1 MLGTKPSTNTS
12 KRWGYDIP
20 RGLPRLVGGAAL
32 LWTLGVAQAATPLGT
47 LDGAPPLIIGH
58 RGLPGLYPE
67 EVIPGYQ
74 AAIAAGT
81 DALELDLQ
89 SSSDGVLFAC
99 HNVYLSDTTDVASHP
114 EFAARRKSRLVDG
127 VATGPD
133 WYFSDFTAAEL
144 KTLRVRQPLPMRSK
158 QYDGRYPLATFQEII
173 AVAKQAMAA
182 DPGRRINVYPETKN
196 PLYQRQLGHPL
207 EAKLLAM
214 LEQEGWN
221 TADAPVFV
229 QSFDPA
235 SLKLLRKLG
244 LRTKAVQL
252 IDGTEVDYRTGAI
265 TYTSP
270 DSAKPFSW
278 LQAGD
283 PRTFAAMV
291 TPAGLAEVRTYADG
305 IGPWK
310 FYILPVRGLDAAGHP
325 VTKLSEASNV
335 APTSLVA
342 DAHKASLFVHPYT
355 FRNEPQYLSATYHGD
370 PRAGVPGVLLAG
382 RRWAFHRL
390 LYHGARSSRRVAQ
403 GKARGRAAHQEG
415 AEKLTSNTVALPG

>member
-1 MLGTKPSTNTS
+1 MLLTKHSTRTS
-12 KRWGYDIP
+12 RRCRHDNP
-20 RGLPRLVGGAAL
+20 RRLSRLVGGAAL
-32 LWTLGVAQAATPLGT
+32 LWILGAAQAATLPGT
-47 LDGAPPLIIGH
+47 LDGAPPVIIGH

-67 EVIPGYQ
+67 EVVPGYQ

-99 HNVYLSDTTDVASHP
+99 HNVYLSDTTDVADHP
-114 EFAARRKSRLVDG
+114 EFAARRKSRMVDG

-158 QYDGRYPLATFQEII
+158 RYDGRYPLATFQEVIDI
-173 AVAKQAMAA
+173 AKQATAA
-182 DPGRRINVYPETKN
+182 HAGHRIYIYPETKN

-207 EAKLLAM
+207 EAKLLTM
-214 LEQEGWN
+214 LEHEGWN
-221 TADAPVFV
+221 TPDAPVFV

-244 LRTKAVQL
+244 LKTKVVQL
-252 IDGTEVDYRTGAI
+252 IDGTDIDYRSGAI

-310 FYILPVRGLDAAGHP
+310 FYILPVRGLDAGGHP
-325 VTKLSEASNV
+325 VAKLSEAFNL
-335 APTSLVA
+335 APTSLIA
-342 DAHKASLFVHPYT
+342 DAHKAGLFVHPYT
-355 FRNEPQYLSATYHGD
+355 FRDEPQYLSATYRGD
-370 PRAGVPGVLLAG
+370 PRAEYRAYFSLGVDGLFTDFSTTAREVLDEWLKEKRAG
-382 RRWAFHRL
+382 
-390 LYHGARSSRRVAQ
+390 AQ
-403 GKARGRAAHQEG
+403 PAH
-415 AEKLTSNTVALPG
+415 